1 MTVDILNI
9 DFIKP
14 IPETDKNKGGVKDF
28 GSFSE
33 GYCFKVMTI
42 NPINMFKMNINA
54 AAPTEGSNE
63 IWMFC
68 TDKLVIIRL

>member
-1 MTVDILNI
+1 MMTVDILNI

-14 IPETDKNKGGVKDF
+14 IPETNKFKGGVRDF

-33 GYCFKVMTI
+33 GFCFKVLTI
-42 NPINMFKMNINA
+42 NPINMFKMNINY
-54 AAPTEGSNE
+54 AAPKEGTNE

-68 TDKLVIIRL
+68 SDKLVLKF